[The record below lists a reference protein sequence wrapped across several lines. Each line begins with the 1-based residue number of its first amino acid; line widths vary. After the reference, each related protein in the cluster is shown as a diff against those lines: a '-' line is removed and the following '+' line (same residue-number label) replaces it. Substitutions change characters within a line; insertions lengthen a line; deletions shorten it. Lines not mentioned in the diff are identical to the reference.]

1 MRSNRAVRTRH
12 RPPSARTCSKSC
24 HRCQKLP
31 GNFRICLNR
40 AEQPDGLDSA
50 SPEKRPEPLIDRA
63 SPRGCSDPFVNR
75 AFGGHL
81 PGDPLSTR
89 VSDKVG
95 WKCPIRAG
103 FRAPALPALFV
114 GGACDQVGGAA
125 GCGCGCASGS
135 LPLPASLSLSL
146 PERAPA
152 ARRSSMVAPL
162 FSAFCAAS
170 IAVSW
175 R

>member
-1 MRSNRAVRTRH
+1 MRSNRAIRTRH
-12 RPPSARTCSKSC
+12 PPPSARTCSKSC
-24 HRCQKLP
+24 NRCQKLP
-31 GNFRICLNR
+31 GNSRICLHR

-50 SPEKRPEPLIDRA
+50 SPERRPEPLIDRA
-63 SPRGCSDPFVNR
+63 SPRGCSEPLVNR

-89 VSDKVG
+89 VSERVG

-114 GGACDQVGGAA
+114 GGSCDQVGGAA

-135 LPLPASLSLSL
+135 LSLPASLSL

>member
-1 MRSNRAVRTRH
+1 M
-12 RPPSARTCSKSC
+12 
-24 HRCQKLP
+24 QKIVQSLP
-31 GNFRICLNR
+31 EIVRICLHR

-50 SPEKRPEPLIDRA
+50 SPEKRLEPLIDRA
-63 SPRGCSDPFVNR
+63 SPPRGCPETLVNR
-75 AFGGHL
+75 ASAAHL

-89 VSDKVG
+89 VSERVG

-114 GGACDQVGGAA
+114 SGACDQVGGAA
-125 GCGCGCASGS
+125 ACGCGCASGS
-135 LPLPASLSLSL
+135 LSLPASLSL

-162 FSAFCAAS
+162 FSAFCATS